1 MSVLTDA
8 QALVSS
14 NTQSFPALLDVFSR
28 LECELNQLQPTIQ
41 KPEAR
46 AAALATVDQDL
57 GAAKGLILSMF
68 TRRNVL
74 VPISNLPPEIL
85 SRIFHFVA
93 FSERSCSRT
102 PQLGSV
108 YFTHVCRC

>member
-28 LECELNQLQPTIQ
+28 LECELNQLQPTTQ

-57 GAAKGLILSMF
+57 GAAKVSSFL
-68 TRRNVL
+68 
-74 VPISNLPPEIL
+74 
-85 SRIFHFVA
+85 
-93 FSERSCSRT
+93 CSRAAT
-102 PQLGSV
+102 CSSQSLTSLRRSSLASSTSSRSRSGPVRARHSSARSTSRM
-108 YFTHVCRC
+108 YA